1 VRTLDVQ
8 PSDSILE
15 IGGGAGVAASLVCE
29 SLSTGSIVGVD
40 RSASASAQAAKR
52 NRAHVESGKARF
64 VVAALKDAGAIGDR
78 FDKAFAINV
87 RLFRDDAAARE
98 AEVLRR
104 LLAPGA
110 RLFLFQQ
117 HPSAERTRAVT
128 EELERALGSNGL
140 HVRERSSSG
149 EGDAL
154 TTCLVAGF
162 G

>member
-87 RLFRDDAAARE
+87 RLFRDDAARE